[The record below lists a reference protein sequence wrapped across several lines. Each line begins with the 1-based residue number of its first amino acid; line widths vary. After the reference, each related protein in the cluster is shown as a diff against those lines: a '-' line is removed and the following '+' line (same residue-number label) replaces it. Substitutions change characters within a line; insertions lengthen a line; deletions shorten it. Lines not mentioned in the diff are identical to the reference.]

1 MKLNLALPVEEY
13 RFDSPLVG
21 VRRARGRFEGWYA
34 PSRAGEWTI
43 EIAVPEEVSKS
54 LKQVE
59 VNGKRSPIQRREDGA
74 IELSGSSAPGRPMR
88 WGLS

>member
-21 VRRARGRFEGWYA
+21 VVKKQGRFEGWYA

-43 EIAVPEEVSKS
+43 EIAVPEETAK
-54 LKQVE
+54 LLTHVE
-59 VNGKRSPIQRREDGA
+59 VNGKRSAIERREDGA
-74 IELSGSSAPGRPMR
+74 IVVSGSSAPGKALR
-88 WGLS
+88 WVLS